1 MNFLGIIPARFASS
15 RFPGKPL
22 ADIAGKTMI
31 HRVYLQASKA
41 LEKIVVATDDQGIFD
56 EVKSFGGNVV
66 FTSTNHNTG
75 TERCLEALDIFSEQE
90 NTFFDIIVNIQGD
103 EPLISPEAIKNL
115 ISVFSDSE
123 VDIATLINKKS
134 FSEELLNP
142 NLVKVIKNNK
152 NFAQYFS
159 RNLIPYIRNYEDKN
173 KLNFYTHVGI
183 YAYRNQILKQISALK
198 KTNSEIAE
206 KLEQNRWLE
215 NAYSIKTIVSDYFSI
230 GVDTPEDLEKIIKQ
244 F

>member
-1 MNFLGIIPARFASS
+1 MNFLGIIPARYASS

-41 LEKIVVATDDQGIFD
+41 LEKVVVATDDQRIFD
-56 EVKSFGGNVV
+56 EVNSFGGNVV
-66 FTSTNHNTG
+66 FTSANHNTG
-75 TERCLEALDIFSEQE
+75 TERCLEALEIFSEQQ
-90 NTFFDIIVNIQGD
+90 NTYFDIIVNIQGD
-103 EPLISPEAIKNL
+103 EPLISPLAIKNL
-115 ISVFSDSE
+115 ISVFSDLD
-123 VDIATLINKKS
+123 VDIATLINKKP

-152 NFAQYFS
+152 HFAQYFS
-159 RNLIPYIRNYEDKN
+159 RNLIPYVRNSEDKN
-173 KLNFYTHVGI
+173 RLNFYTHVGI
-183 YAYRNQILKQISALK
+183 YAYRNQILKQISQLEQ
-198 KTNSEIAE
+198 TNTEIAE
-206 KLEQNRWLE
+206 MLEQNRWLE
-215 NAYSIKTIVSDYFSI
+215 NTYRIKTIVSDYFSI